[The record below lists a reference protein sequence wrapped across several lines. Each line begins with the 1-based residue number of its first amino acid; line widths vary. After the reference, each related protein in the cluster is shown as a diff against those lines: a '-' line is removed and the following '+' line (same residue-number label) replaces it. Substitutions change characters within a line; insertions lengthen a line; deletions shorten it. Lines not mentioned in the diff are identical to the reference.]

1 MTVGQPELV
10 RAIAEEIRSTGP
22 IPFAHFME
30 LALYHPQFGYYMRA
44 PEGGAA
50 RLGEDR
56 IGESQIGWH
65 GDFYTSSD
73 VHPILGRAI
82 ARQIRQVDE
91 RLGRPDPFTLVE
103 MGPGKGLLARDILA
117 DCEAESPS
125 FSRRLR
131 YLLIERSPAMR
142 ARQQATLAPWLDR
155 PGAVAWVEGLEAL
168 GDRGVVGALLSNEL
182 VDAFP
187 VHRVVVQDGAL
198 REIYVDER
206 DGRFVERVGPPSTP
220 ALLEFWRRVA
230 DTEGGRPDGFRTEI
244 NLAALDWIQEVGR
257 VLDGGIVLTIDYGQT
272 AQDLYGPERRRG
284 TLLCYYSQTV
294 NEDPYSRVGLQDITA
309 HVDFSSLAAAG
320 EAAGLA
326 VAGFTNQMSFLMGL
340 GVEQM
345 LEALD
350 PESPAFRS
358 AVHLLRPDGMGRT
371 FKVLIQQRGLDG
383 AALDG
388 LRYKPFFGAAL
399 ATAGGHRT

>member
-1 MTVGQPELV
+1 MTIGHPDLV
-10 RAIAEEIRSTGP
+10 RAIMEEIRSTGP
-22 IPFAHFME
+22 IPFVRFME
-30 LALYHPQFGYYMRA
+30 LALYHPQYGYYMRA
-44 PEGGAA
+44 PEDPA
-50 RLGEDR
+50 GER
-56 IGESQIGWH
+56 IGRQ

-91 RLGRPDPFTLVE
+91 RLGHPDPFTLVE

-117 DCEAESPS
+117 DCEAQAPS

-142 ARQQATLAPWLDR
+142 AEQQAALAPWLDR
-155 PGAVAWVEGLEAL
+155 PGAAAWVEGLEAL
-168 GDRGVVGALLSNEL
+168 GTGGIVGALLSNEL

-187 VHRVVVQDGAL
+187 VHRVVVQGGTL
-198 REIYVDER
+198 REIYVDAR
-206 DGRFVERVGPPSTP
+206 DGRFLERVGPLSTP
-220 ALLEFWRRVA
+220 GLLELWRRVA
-230 DTEGGRPDGFRTEI
+230 DTDRGPLDGHRAEL
-244 NLAALDWIQEVGR
+244 NLAALDWMKEVGR
-257 VLDGGIVLTIDYGQT
+257 VLGRGIVLTIDYGHT

-284 TLLCYYSQTV
+284 TLLCYHAQTV

-309 HVDFSSLAAAG
+309 HVDFSSLAEAG
-320 EAAGLA
+320 ESAGLA

-340 GVEQM
+340 GVERM
-345 LEALD
+345 LEALK
-350 PESPAFRS
+350 PESPEYRS

-371 FKVLIQQRGLDG
+371 FKVLVQQRGLDG

-388 LRYKPFFGAAL
+388 LRYKPFFGTAL
-399 ATAGGHRT
+399 AARA